1 MASGHSVY
9 QFDSMAFPLIDTTN
23 ILKYKLVGFI
33 LHQLVGDTTVFGP
46 SLVPPTSPSGDV

>member
-1 MASGHSVY
+1 
-9 QFDSMAFPLIDTTN
+9 MAFPLIDTTN